1 MRVNS
6 GIVNTPSLEIISL
19 FRKNILYGI
28 WGTWMSG
35 DLLRAVLRRVDRRQK
50 ALRAKTRERVSDRS
64 ISLKAGLSADY
75 LRSLRRQYDRG
86 TQIGV
91 TTPAIAAIAKA
102 LETTTEWLLHGLGPE
117 EPGAPEDNVELRLTW
132 HVVAD
137 GDHFLVE
144 EQLGKARR
152 SSGGDRCR
160 LARAL
165 AP

>member
-1 MRVNS
+1 M
-6 GIVNTPSLEIISL
+6 G
-19 FRKNILYGI
+19 
-28 WGTWMSG
+28 G
-35 DLLRAVLRRVDRRQK
+35 DLLGAVLRRIDRRQK

-91 TTPAIAAIAKA
+91 TTAAIAAIAKA

-117 EPGAPEDNVELRLTW
+117 EPGAQEDNVELRLTW
-132 HVVAD
+132 HVVVD

-144 EQLGKARR
+144 EQLGKAPVKRWGPVPTR
-152 SSGGDRCR
+152 ES
-160 LARAL
+160 ARAL
-165 AP
+165 IQERLRQPNLLQDALKHQK

>member
-6 GIVNTPSLEIISL
+6 GIVNIPSLEIISL

-91 TTPAIAAIAKA
+91 TTAAIAAIAKA

-117 EPGAPEDNVELRLTW
+117 EPGAQEDNVELRLTW
-132 HVVAD
+132 HVVVD
-137 GDHFLVE
+137 G
-144 EQLGKARR
+144 
-152 SSGGDRCR
+152 
-160 LARAL
+160 
-165 AP
+165 

>member
-6 GIVNTPSLEIISL
+6 GIVNIPSLEIISL

-117 EPGAPEDNVELRLTW
+117 EPGAPEDNVEC
-132 HVVAD
+132 
-137 GDHFLVE
+137 GSP
-144 EQLGKARR
+144 GM
-152 SSGGDRCR
+152 
-160 LARAL
+160 
-165 AP
+165 